1 MQIYMFRFDNPNI
14 LSFIIIKFVKHFRN
28 ILAVSFFHALV
39 FLKGD
44 CIFLAFLD
52 SLVYAHPFDV
62 GIVVLT
68 FHHELAQSLSHHKG
82 IGIAT
87 IETPIF
93 PTLKACDK
101 QQELYDFQRLVV
113 RIDVARKVVDLL
125 LAKLVIRNAKEYEHS
140 L

>member
-1 MQIYMFRFDNPNI
+1 MFRFDNPNI

-28 ILAVSFFHALV
+28 ILTVRLLHALV
-39 FLKGD
+39 FLKRD
-44 CIFLAFLD
+44 CILLAFLD

-62 GIVVLT
+62 GIVVLA
-68 FHHELAQSLSHHKG
+68 FHHELAQSFRHHKG

-93 PTLKACDK
+93 STLKACNK
-101 QQELYDFQRLVV
+101 QQKLYDFQRLVV
-113 RIDVARKVVDLL
+113 RIDVACKVVDLL